1 MKFDYADKSDSRLV
15 MTSPFA
21 LDYPNDVEWA
31 PLRAGVYMFI
41 DGENEVVYIGKASGG
56 RLKDEIKNRRGTSAE
71 RDAVRYRWFQTDG
84 DRTASE
90 LASDWIK
97 KYEPRNNILGV

>member
-1 MKFDYADKSDSRLV
+1 MKFDYTDKSDSRLV
-15 MTSPFA
+15 MASPFA
-21 LDYPNDVEWA
+21 LDYPDDVEWA

-41 DGENEVVYIGKASGG
+41 DADVEVVYIGKASGG
-56 RLKDEIKNRRGTSAE
+56 RLKDAIITRRGTNAE

-84 DRTASE
+84 NQTASE

>member
-1 MKFDYADKSDSRLV
+1 MKFNYSDKGDSRLV

-21 LDYPNDVEWA
+21 LNYPDDVEWA
-31 PLRAGVYMFI
+31 PLKAGVYMFI
-41 DGENEVVYIGKASGG
+41 DAEDEVVYIGKASGG
-56 RLKDEIKNRRGTSAE
+56 GLSDEIKTRRGTNAE

-84 DRTASE
+84 DHTAGQ
-90 LASDWIK
+90 LAADWIK

>member
-15 MTSPFA
+15 MASPFA

-41 DGENEVVYIGKASGG
+41 DGEDEVVYIGKASRG
-56 RLKDEIKNRRGTSAE
+56 RIKDEIKTRRGTSAE
-71 RDAVRYRWFQTDG
+71 GDAVRYRWFQTDSVQ
-84 DRTASE
+84 TAGE
-90 LASDWIK
+90 LAADWIK

>member
-1 MKFDYADKSDSRLV
+1 MKFNYSDKGDSRLV

-21 LDYPNDVEWA
+21 LDYPDDVEWA
-31 PLRAGVYMFI
+31 PFKAGVYMFI
-41 DGENEVVYIGKASGG
+41 DAEDEVIFIGKASGG
-56 RLKDEIKNRRGTSAE
+56 GLKDEINARLGTSAE

-84 DRTASE
+84 DQTAGK
-90 LASDWIK
+90 LAADWIK

>member
-15 MTSPFA
+15 MASPFA
-21 LDYPNDVEWA
+21 LDYPDDVEWA
-31 PLRAGVYMFI
+31 PIRAGVYMFI

-56 RLKDEIKNRRGTSAE
+56 RLKDDIKNRRGTNAE
-71 RDAVRYRWFQTDG
+71 RDAVRYRWFQIDG
-84 DRTASE
+84 DRTAGE
-90 LASDWIK
+90 LAADWIK